1 MSVNNGEDT
10 SVVGNSDWLKTL
22 VNMNTSECLHSVK
35 FLISCNTFLKKKK
48 NHVTAVA
55 VLIYYPRYTKPPK
68 LYSLKVVAD
77 AVLRCCCINL
87 LTAADLFHCTINTW
101 LCRRL
106 DRLEQMKFVAAS
118 ESAVVLPVTAT

>member
-48 NHVTAVA
+48 ESC
-55 VLIYYPRYTKPPK
+55 YC
-68 LYSLKVVAD
+68 S
-77 AVLRCCCINL
+77 CSSNL
-87 LTAADLFHCTINTW
+87 LS
-101 LCRRL
+101 
-106 DRLEQMKFVAAS
+106 KVY
-118 ESAVVLPVTAT
+118 